1 LEATLKVCFLNRNP
15 TTHVGGDLIM
25 LARLMSAL
33 QKLGVECENIYG
45 EWGPETLHRFDVIH
59 LQHCNL
65 SWAKENWWK
74 TLASRRPYVVLP
86 IFYPT
91 DQLGMTYDEMRSM
104 FENAS
109 AVCPL
114 SFREAREIREL
125 TGFSGPFHIIPHGTE
140 ERFHWHD
147 SREGGGFVM
156 CANARG
162 QKGEAA
168 VERACKRLQ
177 LPFRYVTGVPHEK
190 LHLVY
195 RQAKVFVHSSPDDRM
210 SLTVGEALCSGC
222 RVISS
227 DRDRGNEWFP
237 WLKACNPESEEDL
250 FQWIGMAWRSEQ
262 WDWRPNEQARLMTWE
277 AAARKW
283 LRVYEGALR

>member
-1 LEATLKVCFLNRNP
+1 MKVAFLNRNP
-15 TTHVGGDLIM
+15 NTHPGGDLIM
-25 LARLMSAL
+25 LQCLMDAL
-33 QKLGVECENIYG
+33 EGLGVECENIYG
-45 EWGPETLHRFDVIH
+45 EWGPERLHEFDVIH

-65 SWAKENWWK
+65 TWSKENWWK
-74 TLASRRPYVVLP
+74 TLSSRRPYVVSP

-91 DQLGMTYDEMRSM
+91 DQLGMSFPDIRSM

-114 SFREAREIREL
+114 SFKEAREITQL
-125 TGFSGPFHIIPHGTE
+125 TGFSGPFHVIPHGTE
-140 ERFHWHD
+140 ARFQWHQPMIERD
-147 SREGGGFVM
+147 YVM

-162 QKGEAA
+162 QKGEGL
-168 VERACKRLQ
+168 VEKVCQKLA
-177 LPFRYVTGVPHEK
+177 LPLKYVTGVPHQK
-190 LHLVY
+190 LHMVY

-237 WLKACNPESEEDL
+237 GLKACNPESEQEL
-250 FQWIGMAWRSEQ
+250 EAYVAMAWRSEQ
-262 WDWRPNEQARLMTWE
+262 WDWRPNEQARRMRWRD
-277 AAARKW
+277 AAEKW
-283 LRVYEGALR
+283 LKVYEGAVR

>member
-1 LEATLKVCFLNRNP
+1 MRICYLNRNP
-15 TTHVGGDLIM
+15 TTHAGGDLIM
-25 LARLMSAL
+25 LERLLAAVR
-33 QKLGVECENIYG
+33 KLGHECFNLYG
-45 EWGPETLHRFDVIH
+45 EWSPESLHEYDVVHI
-59 LQHCNL
+59 QHCNL
-65 SWAKENWWK
+65 TWSKDNWWK

-91 DQLGMTYDEMRSM
+91 DALGMTYDEMRAM

-114 SFREAREIREL
+114 SFREAREITTL
-125 TGFSGPFHIIPHGTE
+125 TGFSGPFHVIPHGTE
-140 ERFHWHD
+140 ARFGWFQPMI
-147 SREGGGFVM
+147 SRDFVM

-162 QKGEAA
+162 QKGESL
-168 VERACKRLQ
+168 VEKICQKLG
-177 LPFRYVTGVPHEK
+177 LPFRYVTGEPHEK
-190 LHLVY
+190 LHMIY

-237 WLKACNPESEEDL
+237 GLKACNPESEQEL
-250 FQWIGMAWRSEQ
+250 EAYIAMAWRSEE
-262 WDWRPNEQARLMTWE
+262 WDWRPNERAREMRWE
-277 AAARKW
+277 VAARKW
-283 LRVYEGALR
+283 LKVYEGAIR